1 MATLTKKDL
10 LEAIEDMPMDTK
22 IRIWDDCEGQ
32 WGTPYGIDVREFD
45 GIEFPKGQYI
55 VITSH

>member
-1 MATLTKKDL
+1 MTKKDL

-22 IRIWDDCEGQ
+22 ILIWDDDEGQ
-32 WGTPYGIDVREFD
+32 WGTPYGIEVREFD